1 MQKLLKEEI
10 TEEFLEK
17 LVEKSIERL
26 LSALNTIDVSLDYIA
41 AAISDEYTDAGTVH
55 ARQTGD
61 IR

>member
-1 MQKLLKEEI
+1 MQRLLKEEI

-17 LVEKSIERL
+17 LVDKSIERL
-26 LSALNTIDVSLDYIA
+26 LVALETIDVSLDYIA
-41 AAISDEYTDAGTVH
+41 AALSDDYADAAAVS